1 MVAQKPLF
9 KPLLACSNGLL
20 MLKYDA
26 HPIKLR
32 IRILVLTDA
41 DNILT
46 FVQGRDLK
54 SKPAQCKVQKP
65 VQRVGKQLKRAQCKI
80 L

>member
-1 MVAQKPLF
+1 MAQKPLF

-20 MLKYDA
+20 MLKCVA

-46 FVQGRDLK
+46 FVQQRDLK
-54 SKPAQCKVQKP
+54 SKPAQCKVQNA
-65 VQRVGKQLKRAQCKI
+65 VQRIGEQLKRAQRKI